1 MVVKA
6 TVSFGGTIS
15 MRAGEVREIEPGA
28 TLADLLRVGYVVGV
42 EEAEPKKKSNT
53 KKGVKAVEN

>member
-1 MVVKA
+1 
-6 TVSFGGTIS
+6 
-15 MRAGEVREIEPGA
+15 MRTGEVREIEPGE
-28 TLADLLRVGYVVGV
+28 TLADLLRVGYVVEV